1 MLKLINGTKK
11 APRFTQEQLAEKH
24 YSMAITGLK
33 AYLETSN
40 RLDLCKCAYNA
51 IRQSTCYRYETDKIG
66 DSQFC
71 EKLFSLCTSA
81 KNVLAILTPKE
92 IMQTFPITKIYDGK
106 RLECADYFT
115 TMEKFK
121 GLAMDKPINEQ
132 VEDMTDWL
140 WGYQNIWLQHFL
152 VTLFSMV
159 SKLRQ
164 FNGEDDLFTGFC
176 KEQGIEP
183 PETIRV
189 YKGDKGRKYAVDSNG
204 KAMPLRKAKPRYLK
218 VLK

>member
-1 MLKLINGTKK
+1 MLKLIKGNKK

-51 IRQSTCYRYETDKIG
+51 IRQSTCYRYETDKFR

-71 EKLFSLCTSA
+71 EKLFSLCAAA
-81 KNVLAILTPKE
+81 KNVLATLTPKE

-121 GLAMDKPINEQ
+121 GLDMDKPINEQ

-140 WGYQNIWLQHFL
+140 WGYQNIWLRHFL

-183 PETIRV
+183 PEIIRV
-189 YKGDKGRKYAVDSNG
+189 YKDAKGKSYAVDSNG
-204 KAMPLRKAKPRYLK
+204 KAMPLRKAKPKYLK